1 MGPPRAAEAGQL
13 LFHFWGKA
21 RSSPVSRHPFH
32 PFVYHSLDVAAVGKV
47 MLKRRPD
54 MVAQFADRFG
64 MTADQTESLLVFLL
78 ALHDV
83 GKISSPFQQQVP
95 EYWPAAALGA
105 LIPKPRLRH
114 DAIGRFRLLE
124 LATDDGLR
132 AFAGL
137 RPSGRRLLV
146 DAVVGHHGRPP
157 PDLDAL
163 QGIDPRCAPYVR
175 LFLKLMERLFAPP
188 APAGLSRT
196 DAAAVSW
203 RLAGL
208 TVLCD
213 WIGSNET
220 WFPYEPPDHDPKA
233 YFETLALPRAAG
245 ALTAAG
251 VLPARVSAAS
261 SYATLIGTGHT
272 PSPVQNWSERVS
284 LPAGPVLILIED
296 MTGSGKTEAALLLA
310 KRLMDRRSAQG
321 IFLALPTM
329 ATANG
334 MYARVAASY
343 RRLFAAGE
351 TPSLVLAHSARWLHR
366 EFAASI
372 GPFRT
377 DVLDSGDSGL
387 RATPKMPR
395 MAADSEDDADRLGD
409 DAGAACA
416 AWVADDRRR
425 TFLADVGVGTIDQAF
440 LAVLPSKYQSLR
452 LFGLADRVLVVDEA
466 HAFDPYMGEELL
478 ALLRFQAALGGS
490 AVILSATLPMTRR
503 GAIVE
508 AFLQG
513 LGADPATVEN
523 TGYPLTT
530 IVAGCGIAEEE
541 HATRADLPRNL
552 GVVRLADE
560 DAACAYVEAA
570 RVSGAAVAWI
580 RNTVDDVL
588 EAAERLEARG
598 HDVTVFHARM
608 AMGDRLVLEAE
619 VVARFGRDGPPGT
632 RPGILVAT
640 QVIEQSLDL
649 DFDAMVSDLAPV
661 DLLLQRAGRL
671 WRHPGRSRP
680 VPGPELAVL
689 SPEPIPDAG
698 SRWYEAA
705 FPRAAWVYKDH
716 ALLWLTAWTL
726 FGRAA
731 WRIPDDVRQLIE
743 TVDVGLVEGA
753 FPSGLERRANDAE
766 GDAGAS
772 RGHARAN
779 LLKVEKGYSDGDV
792 PWDTDI
798 RTPTRL
804 GEETSTLRLARVERD
819 RLVPWFADEDP
830 RRAWALS
837 EVSVRATRASREV
850 IPEDLR
856 AEAGRVRAGWSRF
869 DQPKLLVVLVE
880 DRPGALH
887 GVVVGSR
894 DQVRPFFYDP
904 TRGLRWQVCP
914 ANNS

>member
-1 MGPPRAAEAGQL
+1 MDSPTAAEDSHL
-13 LFHFWGKA
+13 LLQFWGKA
-21 RSSPVSRHPFH
+21 RPAPASRHPVH

-47 MLKRRPD
+47 MLERQLG
-54 MVAQFADRFG
+54 VAAQCAARLG
-64 MTADQTESLLVFLL
+64 MTIDRTKALLVFLL

-83 GKISSPFQQQVP
+83 GKISSPFQQQAP
-95 EYWPAAALGA
+95 EHWPTAALGPA
-105 LIPKPRLRH
+105 SPTPRLRH
-114 DAIGRFRLLE
+114 DALGRFRLLE
-124 LATDDGLR
+124 LAAGDGVR
-132 AFAGL
+132 ALAGL
-137 RPSGRRLLV
+137 RPSRRRLLV
-146 DAVVGHHGRPP
+146 DAVVGHHGRPSEE
-157 PDLDAL
+157 LDAL
-163 QGIDPRCAPYVR
+163 QGIDRPCMPYVR
-175 LFLKLMERLFAPP
+175 RFLHLMEALFTPAAPE
-188 APAGLSRT
+188 GVSLS
-196 DAAAVSW
+196 DVAVLSW

-213 WIGSNET
+213 WIGSNES
-220 WFPYEPPDHDPKA
+220 WFPYEPPDHDPEV
-233 YFETLALPRAAG
+233 YFERLALPRAAR
-245 ALTAAG
+245 AVTAAG
-251 VLPARVSAAS
+251 LLPARTSAAS
-261 SYATLIGTGHT
+261 SFATLIGTSHT
-272 PSPVQNWSERVS
+272 PSPVQNWSERAP
-284 LPAGPVLILIED
+284 LPEGPVLILIED

-310 KRLMDRRSAQG
+310 KRLMDRGSVQG

-334 MYARVAASY
+334 MYARLAVSY

-351 TPSLVLAHSARWLHR
+351 TPSLVLAHSARRLHR
-366 EFAASI
+366 RFTASI
-372 GPFRT
+372 GPCRI
-377 DVLDSGDSGL
+377 DVLDSGGS
-387 RATPKMPR
+387 RIQAAPITPSL
-395 MAADSEDDADRLGD
+395 AADSEEDADRLGD

-440 LAVLPSKYQSLR
+440 LSVLPSKYQSLR

-503 GAIVE
+503 GAIVQ

-530 IVAGCGIAEEE
+530 LVAGCGITEEE

-552 GVVRLADE
+552 GVARLADE
-560 DAACAYVEAA
+560 DAAYAYVEAA
-570 RVSGAAVAWI
+570 RAAGAGVAWI
-580 RNTVDDVL
+580 RNTVDDVF
-588 EAAERLEARG
+588 EAAAKLEARG
-598 HDVTVFHARM
+598 HEVTVFHARM
-608 AMGDRLVLEAE
+608 AMGDRLVLEEE
-619 VVARFGRDGPPGT
+619 VVARFGRDGPPET

-649 DFDAMVSDLAPV
+649 DFDAMVSDLAPI

-671 WRHPGRSRP
+671 WRHPGRLRP
-680 VPGPELAVL
+680 VAGPELAVL
-689 SPEPIPDAG
+689 SPEPILDAG
-698 SRWYEAA
+698 GRWYEAV

-716 ALLWLTAWTL
+716 ALLWLTACTL

-743 TVDVGLVEGA
+743 TVDVGLVERA

-779 LLKVEKGYSDGDV
+779 LLKVDEGYAKGGA

-804 GEETSTLRLARVERD
+804 GEDTSTLRLARVEQEN
-819 RLVPWFADEDP
+819 LVPWFADEDP

-837 EVSVRATRASREV
+837 EVSVRASRAAREV
-850 IPEDLR
+850 IPEHLC
-856 AEAGRVRAGWSRF
+856 AAAGRVRAGWSRY
-869 DQPKLLVVLVE
+869 DQHKLLVVLARNAQGGWVGE
-880 DRPGALH
+880 IEGADQAIRPFEYTNERGMAWWR
-887 GVVVGSR
+887 SR
-894 DQVRPFFYDP
+894 D
-904 TRGLRWQVCP
+904 
-914 ANNS
+914 